1 MRRSQS
7 TFLTCFILFLFYSVS
22 DFLTLR
28 TRFIL
33 RFSKS
38 QIVAP
43 HLNGANAVKVQW
55 IGNSLAQKEN
65 GKRNAT
71 RDEKTSKAETV
82 DWLFYFSCCSIT
94 GASKLDHWPY
104 CLPEGWRPS
113 PATIEASD

>member
-1 MRRSQS
+1 M
-7 TFLTCFILFLFYSVS
+7 TYWL
-22 DFLTLR
+22 
-28 TRFIL
+28 L

-38 QIVAP
+38 QIIAP

-71 RDEKTSKAETV
+71 RDAKTSKVEITYL
-82 DWLFYFSCCSIT
+82 LFYFSCCSIT
-94 GASKLDHWPY
+94 GANKLDHCPY

-113 PATIEASD
+113 PATIEASDWREIGVISI